1 MESQGVQIVHD
12 HGVGADEH
20 AHGKEQGADDGQ
32 KKSGNKARQYG
43 LSQEKANQHAGK
55 HEGKGK
61 HGKKE
66 KSQQTRGVSV

>member
-20 AHGKEQGADDGQ
+20 THGKEQGADNGQ
-32 KKSGNKARQYG
+32 KKSGYEARQYG

-61 HGKKE
+61 HEKKSAD
-66 KSQQTRGVSV
+66 KRG